1 MALTKVTSDV
11 RTLGNNEVGS
21 AQISANA
28 VTSSE
33 LADNAVTS
41 SKISDDA
48 VGLAEM
54 AHGTDGN
61 LISYDASGAPAHV
74 ATGSVNQILVSN
86 GAGAAPTFQNL
97 HSALP
102 SGSVLEELWLP
113 QNGTSQTVSSGTYTG
128 ANITAYQDLTD
139 AYADITGSSINY
151 TPPSGA
157 TRVVYSLH
165 LYSSF
170 NTTSDTY
177 SHYKTYLDSTEVTAA
192 RANNSARYL
201 DHPQIF
207 TWVFLIGGSADT
219 ATGQVASWT
228 SAKQIKMQA
237 RMYSDSY
244 NQRLHQTYYWDGVT
258 SGQNHVPV
266 INIKAIK

>member
-1 MALTKVTSDV
+1 MALTKVTKDV
-11 RTLGNNEVGS
+11 IGNNEVGS
-21 AQISANA
+21 AQIS
-28 VTSSE
+28 
-33 LADNAVTS
+33 DNAVTS

-61 LISYDASGAPAHV
+61 LISYDSAGAPAHV
-74 ATGSVNQILVSN
+74 ATGNANQILLSN

-128 ANITAYQDLTD
+128 ANITTYQDLTD
-139 AYADITGSSINY
+139 TYADVTGSAINY
-151 TPPSGA
+151 TPPAGA
-157 TRVVYSLH
+157 TRVVYTLLLQASNNTISL
-165 LYSSF
+165 
-170 NTTSDTY
+170 
-177 SHYKTYLDSTEVTAA
+177 SHYKTFLDSTEVTAA
-192 RANNSARYL
+192 RIGNNRDYPDGLAN
-201 DHPQIF
+201 F
-207 TWVFLIGGSADT
+207 TWVFLIGGSADA

-237 RMYSDSY
+237 RHYSSSY
-244 NQRLHQTYYWDGVT
+244 TQRLHQTYYWDYAT
-258 SGQNHVPV
+258 SGQMHVPI
-266 INIKAIK
+266 INVKAIK